1 VPLRVTSPDLIG
13 REEELAALATAFD
26 RAAEEEAS
34 FVYVAGEAGVGKSR
48 LIAEFTDR
56 TDWEV
61 RVLRGDCVALAEG
74 ELPFAPLA
82 AALRPLARE
91 LDPGELE
98 QIPGYEELGR
108 LLPELGGAEGAR
120 LGAASILDEPLAQSR
135 LFEVMLGLLATLGR
149 EAPVVLVIEDLHWAD
164 RSTRDFL
171 SFLSRNAGQLRL
183 LTICTYRSDE
193 LHRRHPLRPFLA
205 EEERRDRVERI
216 ELDPLSR
223 DELELMV
230 GAILDEPP
238 GPSLVDELFERTD
251 GNAFFAEE
259 LLGASATGQAIP
271 ATLRDALMVRVEVLS
286 GPSRELLR
294 LAAAAGRRV
303 SASLLAELT
312 ELDGSAF
319 DDALRE
325 AVTEHVLIQD
335 GEAFTF
341 RHALVREAV
350 YTDLL
355 PGERT
360 KLHAALA
367 DALTADPGLA
377 DATGSAAA
385 AEIAFHWW
393 EARRLPE
400 ALSTAVAAGCAAERV
415 YAFAE
420 AERHLENALEIWEQV
435 DDAEERAGMSRV
447 ELLARA
453 AENSNLS
460 YNGARAAAL
469 AAQGLELLDTEAEP
483 VRAALLHERL
493 GRYLWV
499 SGRADEALTS
509 YHTAVDLM
517 PAEPPSAEL
526 ARVLSAH
533 GQILMLRGRIQE
545 SRERCEQAVE
555 VARSVGARAEEGHAL
570 NSLGVDIST
579 LGDRKRG
586 IEMIS
591 EAKAIAE
598 EIEWIDEIGRCY
610 VNLSEEVEWDGRI
623 LESIDL
629 AVEGAEKM
637 RRLGARAYVGYL
649 TDEAASRLSRAGRLA
664 EADALVQAALR
675 EWDPDGLG
683 AVTLGDAMADVAL
696 ARGDLEAAAD
706 AVAGSRK
713 ALATTRDSM
722 FFGPTA
728 GFEIELTLLRDG
740 PEAAAAAFEAILDE
754 FAEHEYPFSL
764 ARLYSRGTR
773 AYADHAEQAR
783 ARDDSGAAAEAER
796 GAARAVERFEA
807 LIAPERYPEGSPVE
821 MVLAYGLVIRAE
833 HSRARGA
840 SDPDEWAA
848 AGERWRALEM
858 SLERGYAELRAAE
871 ALVTSDGDRERAAEL
886 LGSAA
891 ATARAAGATTLL
903 SQVESLARRARLDLP
918 AEAAPSPDAPSSDAA
933 SPAAPAAGE
942 EPAVDRLGLTD
953 RELQVLALI
962 AEGRTNREI
971 GEALFISPKTAS
983 VHVSRILS
991 KLGVRGRVEAAT
1003 IAHRLGVA
1011 NDQSGAPTR

>member
-1 VPLRVTSPDLIG
+1 MPLRVTSPDLIG
-13 REEELAALATAFD
+13 REEELAALAAAFE
-26 RAAEEEAS
+26 RAGEEQAS

-48 LIAEFTDR
+48 LIAEFTTR
-56 TDWEV
+56 TASEV

-108 LLPELGGAEGAR
+108 LLPELGGAEGGR
-120 LGAASILDEPLAQSR
+120 VGGAASMLEEPLAQSR
-135 LFEVMLGLLATLGR
+135 LFEVMLGLLATLGS

-205 EEERRDRVERI
+205 EEERRERVERI
-216 ELDPLSR
+216 ELDPLTR
-223 DELELMV
+223 EELRAMV
-230 GAILDEPP
+230 TAILDEPP
-238 GPSLVDELFERTD
+238 HPDLVDELFERTD

-271 ATLRDALMVRVEVLS
+271 TTLRDALMVRVEVLS
-286 GPSRELLR
+286 EPARQLLR
-294 LAAAAGRRV
+294 LAAAAGRSV
-303 SASLLAELT
+303 SAQLLAELA

-325 AVTEHVLIQD
+325 AITENVLIQD

-367 DALTADPGLA
+367 EALTADPGLA
-377 DATGSAAA
+377 DATGGAAA

-400 ALSTAVAAGCAAERV
+400 ALSTAVAAGAAAERV

-420 AERHLENALEIWEQV
+420 AERHLENALEIWDQV
-435 DDAEERAGMSRV
+435 EDAEERAGVSRV
-447 ELLARA
+447 ALLARA
-453 AENSNLS
+453 AENSNMS
-460 YNGARAAAL
+460 YNGARGAAL
-469 AAQGLELLDTEAEP
+469 ASEALELVDEEAEP
-483 VRAALLHERL
+483 VQAALLHERL

-499 SGRADEALTS
+499 SGRTDEALAS
-509 YHTAVDLM
+509 YHEAVDLM
-517 PAEPPSAEL
+517 PAEPESAEL

-533 GQILMLRGRIQE
+533 GQILMLRGRVRE

-570 NSLGVDIST
+570 NSLGVDISS

-586 IEMIS
+586 IKLIE
-591 EAKAIAE
+591 EAKEIAE
-598 EIEWIDEIGRCY
+598 EIEWIDEMGRCY
-610 VNLSEEVEWDGRI
+610 VNLAEEIEWDGRI
-623 LESIDL
+623 AESLEL
-629 AVEGAEKM
+629 ALEGAEKM

-649 TDEAASRLSRAGRLA
+649 TDEAAGRLA
-664 EADALVQAALR
+664 RMGRLSEAEELVNTLR
-675 EWDPDGLG
+675 QWQPDGLG
-683 AVTLGDAMADVAL
+683 AVSLSAADADVAL
-696 ARGDLEAAAD
+696 ARGDLDAAA
-706 AVAGSRK
+706 K
-713 ALATTRDSM
+713 ALATARNALRNTRDSM
-722 FFGPTA
+722 FFGPPA
-728 GFEIELTLLRDG
+728 ALEIELALLRDG
-740 PEAAAAAFEAILDE
+740 PEQAAATFEAVT
-754 FAEHEYPFSL
+754 AELAEESYAFSVGR
-764 ARLYSRGTR
+764 AYSRGAR
-773 AYADHAEQAR
+773 AYADLAEQAR
-783 ARDDSGAAAEAER
+783 ALGDAEAAAEAER
-796 GAARAVERFEA
+796 GASEA
-807 LIAPERYPEGSPVE
+807 ADRYDATLAPELYPEGTPVA
-821 MVLAYGLVIRAE
+821 MALAQQAVIHAE
-833 HSRARGA
+833 RSRAQGR
-840 SDPDEWAA
+840 SDPGEWADA
-848 AGERWRALEM
+848 AERWDAIEM
-858 SLERGYAELRAAE
+858 SLERAYAELRAAE

-891 ATARAAGATTLL
+891 AAASAAGATTLQA
-903 SQVESLARRARLDLP
+903 QVDSLARRARLDLP
-918 AEAAPSPDAPSSDAA
+918 TESRPTTDGEP
-933 SPAAPAAGE
+933 AGE
-942 EPAVDRLGLTD
+942 EPALERLGLTD

-962 AEGRTNREI
+962 ADGRTNREI
-971 GEALFISPKTAS
+971 GEVLFISPKTAS

-1003 IAHRLGVA
+1003 MAHRLGVA
-1011 NDQSGAPTR
+1011 ADQGKSPTG